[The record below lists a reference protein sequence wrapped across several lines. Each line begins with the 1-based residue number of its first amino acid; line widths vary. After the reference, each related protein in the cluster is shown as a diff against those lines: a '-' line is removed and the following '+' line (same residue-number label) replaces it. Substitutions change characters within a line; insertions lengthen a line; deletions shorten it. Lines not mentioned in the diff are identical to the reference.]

1 MFLENMVEYG
11 IKRSYGRFHDV
22 HCGDPAQYSLR
33 KTLSDK
39 LIEVGADKAC
49 ETVCR
54 ACYQKY
60 LKK

>member
-1 MFLENMVEYG
+1 MFLENMVECG

-39 LIEVGADKAC
+39 LVEVGADEGC
-49 ETVCR
+49 EAVCR
-54 ACYQKY
+54 A
-60 LKK
+60 